1 MSRLRRIQA
10 KYPQE
15 PKVMN
20 EEKYITIKELAELK
34 GVSTRAIRLS
44 RGKYITRDIIVKG
57 GKSFEILLSSI
68 EPELQGKYYSKFVPS
83 CTENQLPAPL
93 DFYKP
98 DKAKIIALARLDLLN
113 LWKNQRKNQQNKTQF
128 DTDFLCAYNAQ
139 VLYPEIYAKL
149 GKVSI
154 GRLQRCKWILGNSN
168 NYELLI
174 PNYHYED
181 YSRTCLTEYEKQIF
195 LKLPLHPNKFSIE
208 KAISLTQYVL
218 KSQGQ
223 EYIPAS
229 STFRKFANWYKANYF
244 DKWTV
249 LSEGEKTLKEKVIP
263 HIKRDISKIE
273 VGEVLVA
280 DGKRLN
286 FQVINPFTGKP
297 CRATL
302 IVFLDWKS
310 TALVGYEIML
320 EENTQNI
327 ASALRNAILNLSRIP
342 KFVYLDNGKA
352 FRGKYFMGSEDFCEI
367 GLRGIYEKLGITTVF
382 ANPYNARAK
391 VIERF
396 FLEMQ
401 ESFEKLLPSYIGTGI
416 ENKPAR
422 LRRNEKFHSEIHTEF
437 TPTIQQTIQMINS
450 WLKYKNSLPCPNDRT
465 KSIKEMLDSIER
477 QAINPR
483 ELDDLMLAQEVKTIT
498 SQGIRFLKSD
508 YYNDALYGLRQ
519 KVIIKYSLFD
529 LSYINVYTTSGKFL
543 CRADRITLTHP
554 LAHYTGEIK
563 DVEDYK
569 QKIQKQKQLKNK
581 TIKACKEFLNTEDL
595 EILGCEM
602 DKVEEIYLPPK
613 LETKKEKSEKYNPA
627 VKPLFKTSR
636 ERYEYLMEYGCI
648 CNNDRVWLASYKES
662 KEFKEYET
670 NIADCRQR
678 AEASA
683 CPFNAGKQERNK
695 L

>member
-1 MSRLRRIQA
+1 M
-10 KYPQE
+10 E
-15 PKVMN
+15 N
-20 EEKYITIKELAELK
+20 EKYITIKKLAELK
-34 GVSTRAIRLS
+34 SVSPRAIRLAKN
-44 RGKYITRDIIVKG
+44 KYLTREITVKG

-68 EPELQGKYYSKFVPS
+68 EPEFQEKYYSKI
-83 CTENQLPAPL
+83 LPACSEKLLPIPT
-93 DFYKP
+93 DFHKP
-98 DKAKIIALARLDLLN
+98 DKAKVIALARLDLLN
-113 LWKNQRKNQQNKTQF
+113 LWKEERKNQSNKTQF
-128 DTDFLCAYNAQ
+128 DNDFLSAYNAK
-139 VLYPEIYAKL
+139 VLYPEIYARL

-154 GRLQRCKWILGNSN
+154 GTLQRWKRTLGNSN

-181 YSRTCLTEYEKQIF
+181 YSRTSLTEYEKQIF
-195 LKLPLHPNKFSIE
+195 LKLLLHPNRFSIG

-218 KSQGQ
+218 KTQEQ
-223 EYIPAS
+223 EYIPAPP
-229 STFRKFANWYKANYF
+229 TFRRFANWYKANYF
-244 DKWTV
+244 DKWT
-249 LSEGEKTLKEKVIP
+249 LLREGEKALKEEVIP

-273 VGEVLVA
+273 VGEILVA

-302 IVFLDWKS
+302 IGFLDWKS

-327 ASALRNAILNLSRIP
+327 ASALRNAILNLSKIP
-342 KFVYLDNGKA
+342 KFVYLDNGRA
-352 FRGKYFMGSEDFCEI
+352 FRGKYFMGSAKFDEI
-367 GLRGIYEKLGITTVF
+367 GLKGIYEKLGITTVF

-401 ESFEKLLPSYIGTGI
+401 ESFEKLLSSYIGTSI

-422 LRRNEKFHSEIHTEF
+422 LRRNEKFHKEVYQNF
-437 TPTIQQTIQMINS
+437 VPTIQQTIQMVNS
-450 WLKYKNSLPCPNDRT
+450 WLEYKNSLACPNDKT
-465 KSIKEMLDSIER
+465 KTIKEMLDSIER
-477 QAINPR
+477 QEINQR
-483 ELDDLMLAQEVKTIT
+483 ELDDLMLAQEIKTIT

-529 LSYINVYTTSGKFL
+529 LSYINVYTMSGKFL
-543 CRADRITLTHP
+543 CKADRITLTHP

-581 TIKACKEFLNTEDL
+581 TIKACKKFLNIEDL
-595 EILGCEM
+595 DIIKCQI
-602 DKVEEIYLPPK
+602 EEKEEQHLLTPIISK
-613 LETKKEKSEKYNPA
+613 SKIKKEKPEKYNPA
-627 VKPLFKTSR
+627 VKLLFKTSR
-636 ERYEYLMEYGCI
+636 ERYEYLMKYGCT
-648 CNNDRVWLASYKES
+648 CNEDRIWLAAYKES
-662 KEFKEYET
+662 KEYKQYET
-670 NIADCRQR
+670 DFC
-678 AEASA
+678 
-683 CPFNAGKQERNK
+683 
-695 L
+695 

>member
-1 MSRLRRIQA
+1 MD
-10 KYPQE
+10 
-15 PKVMN
+15 N
-20 EEKYITIKELAELK
+20 EKYITIKELAELK
-34 GVSTRAIRLS
+34 GVSARAIRLS
-44 RGKYITRDIIVKG
+44 LKKYVIREITVRG

-68 EPELQGKYYSKFVPS
+68 EPVLQEKYYSKIVP
-83 CTENQLPAPL
+83 TYEIKKLPAPT
-93 DFYKP
+93 DFHKP
-98 DKAKIIALARLDLLN
+98 DKAKVIALARLDLLN
-113 LWKNQRKNQQNKTQF
+113 LWKKERKNQQNKTQF
-128 DTDFLCAYNAQ
+128 DNDFLGAYNAQ

-149 GKVSI
+149 GNVSI
-154 GRLQRCKWILGNSN
+154 GALQRWKRFIGNSN

-195 LKLPLHPNKFSIE
+195 LKLLLHPNKFSIG

-218 KSQGQ
+218 KTQGA
-223 EYIPAS
+223 EYIPAAP
-229 STFRKFANWYKANYF
+229 TFRRFANWYKANYF
-244 DKWTV
+244 DKWT
-249 LSEGEKTLKEKVIP
+249 LLRDGEKALKEDVIS

-302 IVFLDWKS
+302 IGFLDWKS
-310 TALVGYEIML
+310 TALVGYEIMI

-327 ASALRNAILNLSRIP
+327 ASALRNAILNLGKIP

-352 FRGKYFMGSEDFCEI
+352 FRGKYFLGSSNFDEI
-367 GLRGIYEKLGITTVF
+367 GLKGIYEKLGITTVF

-401 ESFEKLLPSYIGTGI
+401 ESIEKLLPSYIGTSI

-422 LRRNEKFHSEIHTEF
+422 LRRNEKFHSEIHQEY

-450 WLKYKNSLPCPNDRT
+450 WLEYKNSLPCPNDRT
-465 KSIKEMLDSIER
+465 RSIKEKLDSIER

-483 ELDDLMLAQEVKTIT
+483 ELDDLMLAQKIKTIA
-498 SQGIRFLKSD
+498 SQGIRFLKAD

-519 KVIIKYSLFD
+519 KVIIKYSLFN

-554 LAHYTGEIK
+554 LAHYTGEVK
-563 DVEDYK
+563 DIEDYK

-581 TIKACKEFLNTEDL
+581 TIKACKEFLNIEDL
-595 EILGCEM
+595 EILEYTLEE
-602 DKVEEIYLPPK
+602 KEEEILPLSTVPK
-613 LETKKEKSEKYNPA
+613 IEVKKEKPEKYNPA

-636 ERYEYLMEYGCI
+636 ERYEYLMEHGCT
-648 CNNDRVWLASYKES
+648 CNEDRIWLKTYKES
-662 KEFKEYET
+662 KEYKQYET
-670 NIADCRQR
+670 DFC
-678 AEASA
+678 
-683 CPFNAGKQERNK
+683 
-695 L
+695 

>member
-1 MSRLRRIQA
+1 MD
-10 KYPQE
+10 
-15 PKVMN
+15 N
-20 EEKYITIKELAELK
+20 EKYITIKEFAELK
-34 GVSTRAIRLS
+34 GVSARAIRLS
-44 RGKYITRDIIVKG
+44 LKKYVTREITVKG
-57 GKSFEILLSSI
+57 GRSFEILLSSI
-68 EPELQGKYYSKFVPS
+68 ELELQEKYYSKFVP
-83 CTENQLPAPL
+83 TYKVKQLPAL
-93 DFYKP
+93 MNFHKP
-98 DKAKIIALARLDLLN
+98 DKAKVIALARLDLLK
-113 LWKNQRKNQQNKTQF
+113 LWKQQRKNQQNKTQF
-128 DTDFLCAYNAQ
+128 DKDFLSAYNAQ

-149 GKVSI
+149 GNVSI
-154 GRLQRCKWILGNSN
+154 GTLQRWKRIIGNSN

-181 YSRTCLTEYEKQIF
+181 YSRTCLTEHEKQIF
-195 LKLPLHPNKFSIE
+195 LKLLLHPNKFSIG
-208 KAISLTQYVL
+208 KAISLTQYIL
-218 KSQGQ
+218 KTQRA
-223 EYIPAS
+223 EYIPAPP
-229 STFRKFANWYKANYF
+229 TFRRFANWYKANYF
-244 DKWTV
+244 DKWT
-249 LSEGEKTLKEKVIP
+249 LLRDGEKALKEEVIP

-302 IVFLDWKS
+302 IGFLDWKS
-310 TALVGYEIML
+310 TALVGYEIMI

-327 ASALRNAILNLSRIP
+327 ASALRNAILNLSKIP
-342 KFVYLDNGKA
+342 KFVYLDNGRA
-352 FRGKYFMGSEDFCEI
+352 FRGKYFIGSANFDEI
-367 GLRGIYEKLGITTVF
+367 GLKGIYEKLGITTVF

-401 ESFEKLLPSYIGTGI
+401 ESFEKLLPSYIGTSI
-416 ENKPAR
+416 ESKPAR

-437 TPTIQQTIQMINS
+437 VPTIQQTTQMINS
-450 WLKYKNSLPCPNDRT
+450 WFEYKNSLPCPNDRT
-465 KSIKEMLDSIER
+465 RSIKEMLDSIER

-529 LSYINVYTTSGKFL
+529 LSYINVYTISGKFL
-543 CRADRITLTHP
+543 CRADRSTLTHP
-554 LAHYTGEIK
+554 LAHYTGEVK
-563 DVEDYK
+563 DIEDYK

-581 TIKACKEFLNTEDL
+581 TIKACKEFLNIEDL
-595 EILGCEM
+595 EILECEM
-602 DKVEEIYLPPK
+602 EKEEEEHLPPPIVPK
-613 LETKKEKSEKYNPA
+613 IENQKEKPTKYNPA

-636 ERYEYLMEYGCI
+636 ERYEYLMEYGCT
-648 CNNDRVWLASYKES
+648 CHNDRIWLKAYKES

-670 NIADCRQR
+670 KICTD
-678 AEASA
+678 
-683 CPFNAGKQERNK
+683 
-695 L
+695 

>member
-1 MSRLRRIQA
+1 
-10 KYPQE
+10 
-15 PKVMN
+15 MN

-44 RGKYITRDIIVKG
+44 RGKYQTREITVKG
-57 GKSFEILLSSI
+57 GRSFEIFLSSI
-68 EPELQGKYYSKFVPS
+68 EPELQEKYYSKFVPS
-83 CTENQLPAPL
+83 CTEKQLPAPL
-93 DFYKP
+93 DFHKP
-98 DKAKIIALARLDLLN
+98 DKAKTIALARLDLLN

-128 DTDFLCAYNAQ
+128 DTDFLSAYNAQ

-154 GRLQRCKWILGNSN
+154 GTLQRWKRVLGNSN

-195 LKLPLHPNKFSIE
+195 LKLLLHPNKFSIG
-208 KAISLTQYVL
+208 KAISLTQYVH
-218 KSQGQ
+218 KTQGA
-223 EYIPAS
+223 EYIPAPP
-229 STFRKFANWYKANYF
+229 TFRKFANWYKANYF
-244 DKWTV
+244 DKWT
-249 LSEGEKTLKEKVIP
+249 LLRDGEKTLKEEVIP
-263 HIKRDISKIE
+263 HIKRDLSKIE

-302 IVFLDWKS
+302 IGFLDWKS

-327 ASALRNAILNLSRIP
+327 ASALRNAILNLGKIP

-352 FRGKYFMGSEDFCEI
+352 FKGKYFMGSADFNEV
-367 GLRGIYEKLGITTVF
+367 GLKGIYEKLGISTVF

-401 ESFEKLLPSYIGTGI
+401 ESFEKLLPSYIGTSI

-422 LRRNEKFHSEIHTEF
+422 LRRNEKFHSEIHQEF
-437 TPTIQQTIQMINS
+437 VPTIQQTIQMINS
-450 WLKYKNSLPCPNDRT
+450 WLEYKISLPCPNDKTR
-465 KSIKEMLDSIER
+465 SIKEMVDSIER
-477 QAINPR
+477 QEINPR
-483 ELDDLMLAQEVKTIT
+483 ELDDLMMAQEIKTIT
-498 SQGIRFLKSD
+498 SQGIRFLKAD
-508 YYNDALYGLRQ
+508 YYNDTLYGLRQ

-529 LSYINVYTTSGKFL
+529 LNYINVYTTSGKFL
-543 CRADRITLTHP
+543 CKADRITLTHP

-569 QKIQKQKQLKNK
+569 QKIQKQKQLKNR
-581 TIKACKEFLNTEDL
+581 TIKACKEFLNIEDL
-595 EILGCEM
+595 EILKCEI
-602 DKVEEIYLPPK
+602 DEAEEIYLPPK
-613 LETKKEKSEKYNPA
+613 IEVKKEKSEKYNPA

-636 ERYEYLMEYGCI
+636 DRYEYLMKYGCT
-648 CNNDRVWLASYKES
+648 CNDDRVWLTNYKET
-662 KEFKEYET
+662 KEFEEYET
-670 NIADCRQR
+670 DIC
-678 AEASA
+678 
-683 CPFNAGKQERNK
+683 
-695 L
+695 

>member
-1 MSRLRRIQA
+1 
-10 KYPQE
+10 
-15 PKVMN
+15 MN

-44 RGKYITRDIIVKG
+44 RGKYQTREITVKG
-57 GKSFEILLSSI
+57 GRSFEIFLSNI
-68 EPELQGKYYSKFVPS
+68 EPELQEKYYSKFVPS
-83 CTENQLPAPL
+83 CTEKQLPAPL
-93 DFYKP
+93 DFHKP
-98 DKAKIIALARLDLLN
+98 DKAKTIALARLDLLN

-128 DTDFLCAYNAQ
+128 DTDFLSAYNAQ

-154 GRLQRCKWILGNSN
+154 GTLQRWKRVLGNSN

-195 LKLPLHPNKFSIE
+195 LKLLLHPNKFSIG

-218 KSQGQ
+218 KTQGA
-223 EYIPAS
+223 EYIPAPP
-229 STFRKFANWYKANYF
+229 TFRKFANWYKANYF
-244 DKWTV
+244 DKWT
-249 LSEGEKTLKEKVIP
+249 LLRDGEKTLKEEVIP
-263 HIKRDISKIE
+263 HIKRDLSKIE

-302 IVFLDWKS
+302 IGFLDWKS

-327 ASALRNAILNLSRIP
+327 ASALRNAILNLGKIP

-352 FRGKYFMGSEDFCEI
+352 FKGKYFMGSADFNEV
-367 GLRGIYEKLGITTVF
+367 GLKGIYEKLGISTVF

-401 ESFEKLLPSYIGTGI
+401 ESFEKLLPSYIGTSI

-422 LRRNEKFHSEIHTEF
+422 LRRNEKFHSEIHQEF
-437 TPTIQQTIQMINS
+437 VPTIQQTIQMINS
-450 WLKYKNSLPCPNDRT
+450 WLEYKISLPCPNDKTR
-465 KSIKEMLDSIER
+465 SIKEMVDSIER
-477 QAINPR
+477 QEINPR
-483 ELDDLMLAQEVKTIT
+483 ELDDLMMAQEIKTIT
-498 SQGIRFLKSD
+498 SQGIRFLKAD
-508 YYNDALYGLRQ
+508 YYNDTLYGLRQ

-529 LSYINVYTTSGKFL
+529 LNYINVYTTSGKFL
-543 CRADRITLTHP
+543 CKADRITLTHP

-569 QKIQKQKQLKNK
+569 QKIQKQKQLKNR
-581 TIKACKEFLNTEDL
+581 TIKACKEFLNIEDL
-595 EILGCEM
+595 EILKCEI
-602 DKVEEIYLPPK
+602 DEAEEIYLPPK
-613 LETKKEKSEKYNPA
+613 IEVKKEKSEKYNPA

-636 ERYEYLMEYGCI
+636 DRYEYLMKYGCT
-648 CNNDRVWLASYKES
+648 CNDDRVWLTNYKET
-662 KEFKEYET
+662 KEFEEYET
-670 NIADCRQR
+670 DIC
-678 AEASA
+678 
-683 CPFNAGKQERNK
+683 
-695 L
+695 

>member
-1 MSRLRRIQA
+1 
-10 KYPQE
+10 
-15 PKVMN
+15 MN
-20 EEKYITIKELAELK
+20 EEKYITIVELAELK

-44 RGKYITRDIIVKG
+44 KGKYQTKDVVVKG
-57 GKSFEILLSSI
+57 GKSFKILLSSI
-68 EPELQGKYYSKFVPS
+68 EPEMQEKYYSKIIPS
-83 CTENQLPAPL
+83 YNKKLLPIPI
-93 DFYKP
+93 DFHKP
-98 DKAKIIALARLDLLN
+98 DKAKTIALARLDLLN

-128 DTDFLCAYNAQ
+128 DTDFLSAYNAQ
-139 VLYPEIYAKL
+139 VLYPGIYAKL

-154 GRLQRCKWILGNSN
+154 GTLQRWKRVLGNSN

-195 LKLPLHPNKFSIE
+195 LKLLLHSNKFSIG

-218 KSQGQ
+218 KNQGA
-223 EYIPAS
+223 EYIPAPP
-229 STFRKFANWYKANYF
+229 TFRRFANWYKANYF
-244 DKWTV
+244 DKWT
-249 LSEGEKTLKEKVIP
+249 LLRDGEKTLKEEVIP

-302 IVFLDWKS
+302 IGFLDWKS

-327 ASALRNAILNLSRIP
+327 ASGLRNAILNLGKIP

-352 FRGKYFMGSEDFCEI
+352 FRGKYFMGRADFNEV
-367 GLRGIYEKLGITTVF
+367 GLKGIYEKLGITTVF

-401 ESFEKLLPSYIGTGI
+401 ESFEKLLPSYIGTSI

-450 WLKYKNSLPCPNDRT
+450 WLEYKNSLPCPNDRT
-465 KSIKEMLDSIER
+465 RSIKKILDSIER
-477 QAINPR
+477 QEINPR
-483 ELDDLMLAQEVKTIT
+483 ELDDLMMAQEIKTIT
-498 SQGIRFLKSD
+498 SQGIRFLKAY

-563 DVEDYK
+563 DIEDYK
-569 QKIQKQKQLKNK
+569 QKIQKQKQLKNR
-581 TIKACKEFLNTEDL
+581 TIKACKEFLNIKDL
-595 EILGCEM
+595 EILKCEI
-602 DKVEEIYLPPK
+602 DEAEEIYLPPK
-613 LETKKEKSEKYNPA
+613 IEVKKEKPEKYNPA

-636 ERYEYLMEYGCI
+636 ERYEYLMEYGCTS
-648 CNNDRVWLASYKES
+648 NDDRVWLASYKES
-662 KEFKEYET
+662 KEFEEYET
-670 NIADCRQR
+670 DFC
-678 AEASA
+678 
-683 CPFNAGKQERNK
+683 
-695 L
+695 

>member
-1 MSRLRRIQA
+1 MT
-10 KYPQE
+10 
-15 PKVMN
+15 N
-20 EEKYITIKELAELK
+20 EKYITIKELAELK

-44 RGKYITRDIIVKG
+44 RGKYQTREIIVKG
-57 GKSFEILLSSI
+57 GKSFEILLLSI
-68 EPELQGKYYSKFVPS
+68 EPELQEKYYSKFIP
-83 CTENQLPAPL
+83 TMPEKQLPAPL
-93 DFYKP
+93 DFHKP

-113 LWKNQRKNQQNKTQF
+113 LWKNQRKNQQNKMQF
-128 DTDFLCAYNAQ
+128 DTDFLSAYNAQ

-154 GRLQRCKWILGNSN
+154 GTLQRWKRILGTSN

-181 YSRTCLTEYEKQIF
+181 YSRTCLTDYEKQIF
-195 LKLPLHPNKFSIE
+195 LKLLLHPNKFSIG

-218 KSQGQ
+218 KTQGA
-223 EYIPAS
+223 EYIPTPP
-229 STFRKFANWYKANYF
+229 TFRRFANWYKANYF
-244 DKWTV
+244 DKWI
-249 LSEGEKTLKEKVIP
+249 LLRDGEKALKEEVIP

-273 VGEVLVA
+273 VGDVLVA

-302 IVFLDWKS
+302 IGFLDWKS

-327 ASALRNAILNLSRIP
+327 ASALRNAILNLGRIP

-352 FRGKYFMGSEDFCEI
+352 FRGKYFLGSSNFDEI
-367 GLRGIYEKLGITTVF
+367 GLKGLYEKLDIATVF

-422 LRRNEKFHSEIHTEF
+422 LKRNEKFHSEIHTEF

-450 WLKYKNSLPCPNDRT
+450 WLEYKNSLPCPNDRT
-465 KSIKEMLDSIER
+465 RSIKEMLDSIER
-477 QAINPR
+477 QEINPR
-483 ELDDLMLAQEVKTIT
+483 ELDDLMMAQEIKTIT
-498 SQGIRFLKSD
+498 SQGIRFLKAD

-529 LSYINVYTTSGKFL
+529 LSHINVYTTNGKFL

-569 QKIQKQKQLKNK
+569 QKIQKQKQLKNR
-581 TIKACKEFLNTEDL
+581 TIKACKEFLNIEDL
-595 EILGCEM
+595 EILECELL
-602 DKVEEIYLPPK
+602 EEKENIQTNNPPHPTPLPQGAR
-613 LETKKEKSEKYNPA
+613 EQFKYNPA

-648 CNNDRVWLASYKES
+648 CNNDRVWLMAYKDS
-662 KEFKEYET
+662 KEYKQYET
-670 NIADCRQR
+670 VIC
-678 AEASA
+678 
-683 CPFNAGKQERNK
+683 
-695 L
+695 

>member
-1 MSRLRRIQA
+1 
-10 KYPQE
+10 
-15 PKVMN
+15 MN
-20 EEKYITIKELAELK
+20 DSTMTDEKYITIKELAELK

-68 EPELQGKYYSKFVPS
+68 EPELQDKYYSKIVP
-83 CTENQLPAPL
+83 TYEIKKLPAPT
-93 DFYKP
+93 DFHKP
-98 DKAKIIALARLDLLN
+98 DKAKVIALARLDLLN
-113 LWKNQRKNQQNKTQF
+113 LWKKERKNQQNKTQF
-128 DTDFLCAYNAQ
+128 DNDFLGAYNAQ

-149 GKVSI
+149 GNVSI
-154 GRLQRCKWILGNSN
+154 GTLQRWKRFISNSN

-195 LKLPLHPNKFSIE
+195 LKLLLHPNKFSIG

-218 KSQGQ
+218 KTQGQ
-223 EYIPAS
+223 EYIPAPP
-229 STFRKFANWYKANYF
+229 TFRRFANWYKANYF
-244 DKWTV
+244 DKWT
-249 LSEGEKTLKEKVIP
+249 LLRDGEKALKEDVIP

-302 IVFLDWKS
+302 IGFLDWKS
-310 TALVGYEIML
+310 TALVGYEIMI

-327 ASALRNAILNLSRIP
+327 ASALRNAILNLDKIP
-342 KFVYLDNGKA
+342 KFVYLDNGRA
-352 FRGKYFMGSEDFCEI
+352 FRGKYFRGKYKDGFEQYGFK
-367 GLRGIYEKLGITTVF
+367 GLYEKLGITTVF

-401 ESFEKLLPSYIGTGI
+401 ESFEKLLPSYIGTNI

-422 LRRNEKFHSEIHTEF
+422 LRRNEKFHSEIHQEY

-450 WLKYKNSLPCPNDRT
+450 WLEYKNSLPCPNDRT
-465 KSIKEMLDSIER
+465 RSIKEKLDSIER

-483 ELDDLMLAQEVKTIT
+483 ELDDLMLAQEIKTIA
-498 SQGIRFLKSD
+498 SQGIRFLKAD

-554 LAHYTGEIK
+554 LAHYTGEIN
-563 DVEDYK
+563 DIEDYK

-581 TIKACKEFLNTEDL
+581 TIKACKEFLNIEDL
-595 EILGCEM
+595 EILEYQLEE
-602 DKVEEIYLPPK
+602 KEEEILPSPIIPK
-613 LETKKEKSEKYNPA
+613 IENKKEKPEKYNPA
-627 VKPLFKTSR
+627 VRLLFKTSR
-636 ERYEYLMEYGCI
+636 ERYEYLMEHGCT
-648 CNNDRVWLASYKES
+648 CNDDRIWFKAYKES
-662 KEFKEYET
+662 KEYKQYET
-670 NIADCRQR
+670 DFC
-678 AEASA
+678 
-683 CPFNAGKQERNK
+683 
-695 L
+695 

>member
-1 MSRLRRIQA
+1 MD
-10 KYPQE
+10 
-15 PKVMN
+15 N
-20 EEKYITIKELAELK
+20 EKYITIKELAELK

-44 RGKYITRDIIVKG
+44 KDKYTTREITVKG

-68 EPELQGKYYSKFVPS
+68 EPELQEKYYSKIIPTYEVK
-83 CTENQLPAPL
+83 QLPTPTN
-93 DFYKP
+93 FHKP
-98 DKAKIIALARLDLLN
+98 DKAKTIALARLDLLN
-113 LWKNQRKNQQNKTQF
+113 LWKNQHKNQSNKTQF
-128 DTDFLCAYNAQ
+128 DKDFLSAYNAQ

-149 GKVSI
+149 GNVSI
-154 GRLQRCKWILGNSN
+154 GTLQRWKRILGNSN

-181 YSRTCLTEYEKQIF
+181 YSRTCLTEHEKQIF
-195 LKLPLHPNKFSIE
+195 LKLLLHPNKFSIG

-218 KSQGQ
+218 KTQGQ
-223 EYIPAS
+223 EYIPAPP
-229 STFRKFANWYKANYF
+229 TFRRFANWYKANYY
-244 DKWTV
+244 DKWT
-249 LSEGEKTLKEKVIP
+249 LLRDGEKALKEEVIP
-263 HIKRDISKIE
+263 HIKRDVSKIE

-302 IVFLDWKS
+302 IGFLDWKS

-320 EENTQNI
+320 DENTQNI
-327 ASALRNAILNLSRIP
+327 ASALRNAILNLSKIP
-342 KFVYLDNGKA
+342 KFVYLDNGRA
-352 FRGKYFMGSEDFCEI
+352 FRGKYFRGKYKDGFEQYGFK
-367 GLRGIYEKLGITTVF
+367 GLYEKLGITTVF

-401 ESFEKLLPSYIGTGI
+401 EGFEKLLPSYIGTSI

-450 WLKYKNSLPCPNDRT
+450 WLEYKNSLPCPNDKT
-465 KSIKEMLDSIER
+465 KSIKEMFDSIER
-477 QAINPR
+477 QKINTR
-483 ELDDLMLAQEVKTIT
+483 ELDDLMLAQEIKTIT
-498 SQGIRFLKSD
+498 SQGIRFLKAD

-529 LSYINVYTTSGKFL
+529 LNYINVYTTSGKFL

-563 DVEDYK
+563 DIEDYK
-569 QKIQKQKQLKNK
+569 QKIQKQKQLKNR
-581 TIKACKEFLNTEDL
+581 TIKACKEFLNIEDL
-595 EILGCEM
+595 EILECEM
-602 DKVEEIYLPPK
+602 DKTEDPPLPLLNIPKIEI
-613 LETKKEKSEKYNPA
+613 KKEKPEKYSPA

-636 ERYEYLMEYGCI
+636 ERYEYLMELGCT
-648 CNNDRVWLASYKES
+648 CNDDRIWLTAYKES
-662 KEFKEYET
+662 KEYKQYET
-670 NIADCRQR
+670 DFC
-678 AEASA
+678 
-683 CPFNAGKQERNK
+683 
-695 L
+695 

>member
-1 MSRLRRIQA
+1 M
-10 KYPQE
+10 E
-15 PKVMN
+15 N
-20 EEKYITIKELAELK
+20 EKYITIKKLAELK
-34 GVSTRAIRLS
+34 SVSPRAIRLAKN
-44 RGKYITRDIIVKG
+44 KYLTREITVKG

-68 EPELQGKYYSKFVPS
+68 EPEFQEKYYSKI
-83 CTENQLPAPL
+83 LPACSEKLLPIPT
-93 DFYKP
+93 DFHKP
-98 DKAKIIALARLDLLN
+98 DKAKVIALARLDLLN
-113 LWKNQRKNQQNKTQF
+113 LWKEERKNQSNKTQF
-128 DTDFLCAYNAQ
+128 DNDFLSAYNAK
-139 VLYPEIYAKL
+139 VLYPEIYARL

-154 GRLQRCKWILGNSN
+154 GTLQRWKRTLGNSN

-181 YSRTCLTEYEKQIF
+181 YSRTSLTEYEKQIF
-195 LKLPLHPNKFSIE
+195 LNLLLHPNRFSIG

-218 KSQGQ
+218 KTQEQ
-223 EYIPAS
+223 EYIPAPP
-229 STFRKFANWYKANYF
+229 TFRRFANWYKANYF
-244 DKWTV
+244 DKWT
-249 LSEGEKTLKEKVIP
+249 LLREGEKTLKEEVIP

-302 IVFLDWKS
+302 IGFLDWKS

-327 ASALRNAILNLSRIP
+327 ASALRNAILNLGKIP
-342 KFVYLDNGKA
+342 KFVYLDNGRA
-352 FRGKYFMGSEDFCEI
+352 FRGKYFIGSANFDEI
-367 GLRGIYEKLGITTVF
+367 GLKGIYEKLGITTVF

-401 ESFEKLLPSYIGTGI
+401 ESFEKLLPSYIGTNI

-422 LRRNEKFHSEIHTEF
+422 LKRNEKFHSEIHQEYI
-437 TPTIQQTIQMINS
+437 PTIQQTIQMINS
-450 WLKYKNSLPCPNDRT
+450 WLEYKNSLPCSNDRT
-465 KSIKEMLDSIER
+465 KSIKEMLDGIEK
-477 QAINPR
+477 QEINPR
-483 ELDDLMLAQEVKTIT
+483 ELDDLMLAQEIKTIT

-563 DVEDYK
+563 DIEDYK

-581 TIKACKEFLNTEDL
+581 TIKACKEFLNIEDL
-595 EILGCEM
+595 EILECEF
-602 DKVEEIYLPPK
+602 EEKEEKEDEILSPPIIPK
-613 LETKKEKSEKYNPA
+613 IEIKKEKAEKYNPA

-636 ERYEYLMEYGCI
+636 EKYEYLMEYGCT
-648 CNNDRVWLASYKES
+648 CNEDRAWLASYKKS
-662 KEFKEYET
+662 KEYLEYET
-670 NIADCRQR
+670 QICTY
-678 AEASA
+678 
-683 CPFNAGKQERNK
+683 
-695 L
+695 

>member
-1 MSRLRRIQA
+1 
-10 KYPQE
+10 
-15 PKVMN
+15 MN

-44 RGKYITRDIIVKG
+44 RGKYQTREITVKG
-57 GKSFEILLSSI
+57 GRSFEIFLSSI
-68 EPELQGKYYSKFVPS
+68 EPELQEKYYSKFVPS
-83 CTENQLPAPL
+83 CTEKQLPAPL
-93 DFYKP
+93 DFHKP
-98 DKAKIIALARLDLLN
+98 DKAKTIALARLDLLN

-128 DTDFLCAYNAQ
+128 DTDFLSAYNAQ

-154 GRLQRCKWILGNSN
+154 GTLQRWKRVLGNSN

-195 LKLPLHPNKFSIE
+195 LKLLLHPNKFSIG

-218 KSQGQ
+218 KTQGA
-223 EYIPAS
+223 EYIPAPP
-229 STFRKFANWYKANYF
+229 TFRKFANWYKANYF
-244 DKWTV
+244 DKWT
-249 LSEGEKTLKEKVIP
+249 LLRDGEKTLKEEVIP
-263 HIKRDISKIE
+263 HIKRDLSKIE

-302 IVFLDWKS
+302 IGFLDWKS

-327 ASALRNAILNLSRIP
+327 ASALRNAILNLGKIP

-352 FRGKYFMGSEDFCEI
+352 FKGKYFMGSADFNEV
-367 GLRGIYEKLGITTVF
+367 GLKGIYEKLGISTVF

-401 ESFEKLLPSYIGTGI
+401 ESFEKLLPSYIGTSI

-422 LRRNEKFHSEIHTEF
+422 LRRNEKFHSEIHQEF
-437 TPTIQQTIQMINS
+437 VPTIQQTIQMINS
-450 WLKYKNSLPCPNDRT
+450 WLEYKISLPCPNDKTR
-465 KSIKEMLDSIER
+465 SIKEMVDSIER
-477 QAINPR
+477 QEINPR
-483 ELDDLMLAQEVKTIT
+483 ELDDLMMAQEIKTIT
-498 SQGIRFLKSD
+498 SQGIRFLKAD
-508 YYNDALYGLRQ
+508 YYNDTLYGLRQ

-543 CRADRITLTHP
+543 CKADRITLTHP

-569 QKIQKQKQLKNK
+569 QKIQKQKQLKNR
-581 TIKACKEFLNTEDL
+581 TIKACKEFLNIEDL
-595 EILGCEM
+595 EILKCEI
-602 DKVEEIYLPPK
+602 DEAEEIYLPPK
-613 LETKKEKSEKYNPA
+613 IEVKKEKSEKYNPA

-636 ERYEYLMEYGCI
+636 DRYEYLMKYGCT
-648 CNNDRVWLASYKES
+648 CNDDRVWLTNYKET
-662 KEFKEYET
+662 KEFEEYET
-670 NIADCRQR
+670 DIC
-678 AEASA
+678 
-683 CPFNAGKQERNK
+683 
-695 L
+695 

>member
-1 MSRLRRIQA
+1 
-10 KYPQE
+10 
-15 PKVMN
+15 MN

-44 RGKYITRDIIVKG
+44 RGKYQTREITVKG
-57 GKSFEILLSSI
+57 GRSFEIFLSSI
-68 EPELQGKYYSKFVPS
+68 EPELQEKYYSKFVPS
-83 CTENQLPAPL
+83 CTEKQLPAPL
-93 DFYKP
+93 DFHKP
-98 DKAKIIALARLDLLN
+98 DKAKTIALARLDLLN

-128 DTDFLCAYNAQ
+128 DTDFLSAYNAQ

-154 GRLQRCKWILGNSN
+154 GTLQRWKRVLGNSN

-195 LKLPLHPNKFSIE
+195 LKLLLHPNKFSIG

-218 KSQGQ
+218 KTQGA
-223 EYIPAS
+223 EYIPAPP
-229 STFRKFANWYKANYF
+229 TFRKFANWYKANYF
-244 DKWTV
+244 DKWT
-249 LSEGEKTLKEKVIP
+249 LLRDGEKTLKEEVIP
-263 HIKRDISKIE
+263 HIKRYLSKIE

-302 IVFLDWKS
+302 IGFLDWKS

-327 ASALRNAILNLSRIP
+327 ASALRNAILNLGKIP

-352 FRGKYFMGSEDFCEI
+352 FKGKYFMGSADFNEV
-367 GLRGIYEKLGITTVF
+367 GLKGIYEKLGISTVF

-401 ESFEKLLPSYIGTGI
+401 ESFEKLLPIYIGTSI

-422 LRRNEKFHSEIHTEF
+422 LRRNEKFHSEIHQEF
-437 TPTIQQTIQMINS
+437 VPTIQQTIQMINS
-450 WLKYKNSLPCPNDRT
+450 WLEYKISLPCPNDKTR
-465 KSIKEMLDSIER
+465 SIKEMVDSIER
-477 QAINPR
+477 QEINPR
-483 ELDDLMLAQEVKTIT
+483 ELDDLMMAQEIKTIT
-498 SQGIRFLKSD
+498 SQGIRFLKAD
-508 YYNDALYGLRQ
+508 YYNDTLYGLRQ

-529 LSYINVYTTSGKFL
+529 LNYINVYTTSGKFL
-543 CRADRITLTHP
+543 CKADRITLTHP

-569 QKIQKQKQLKNK
+569 QKIQKQKQLKNR
-581 TIKACKEFLNTEDL
+581 TIKACKEFLNIEDL
-595 EILGCEM
+595 EILKCEI
-602 DKVEEIYLPPK
+602 DEAEEIYLPPK
-613 LETKKEKSEKYNPA
+613 IEVKKEKSEKYNPA

-636 ERYEYLMEYGCI
+636 DRYEYLMKYGCT
-648 CNNDRVWLASYKES
+648 CNDDRVWLTNYKET
-662 KEFKEYET
+662 KEFEEYET
-670 NIADCRQR
+670 DIC
-678 AEASA
+678 
-683 CPFNAGKQERNK
+683 
-695 L
+695 

>member
-1 MSRLRRIQA
+1 MA
-10 KYPQE
+10 
-15 PKVMN
+15 N
-20 EEKYITIKELAELK
+20 EKYITIKELAELK

-44 RGKYITRDIIVKG
+44 RGKYQTRDVVVKG

-68 EPELQGKYYSKFVPS
+68 EPELQEKYFLKFVPILS
-83 CTENQLPAPL
+83 EKQLPAPF
-93 DFYKP
+93 DFHKP
-98 DKAKIIALARLDLLN
+98 DKAKTIALARLDLLN

-128 DTDFLCAYNAQ
+128 DTDFLSAYNAQ

-154 GRLQRCKWILGNSN
+154 GTLQRWKRVLGNSN

-195 LKLPLHPNKFSIE
+195 LKLLLHPNKFSIG

-229 STFRKFANWYKANYF
+229 PTFRRFANWYKANYF
-244 DKWTV
+244 DKWI
-249 LSEGEKTLKEKVIP
+249 LLRDGEKALKEEVVP

-302 IVFLDWKS
+302 IGFLDWKS

-327 ASALRNAILNLSRIP
+327 ASALRNVILNLGKIP

-352 FRGKYFMGSEDFCEI
+352 FRGKYFLGSTNFDEI
-367 GLRGIYEKLGITTVF
+367 GLKGIYEKLGITTVF

-401 ESFEKLLPSYIGTGI
+401 ESFEKLLPSYIGTSI

-450 WLKYKNSLPCPNDRT
+450 WLEYKNSLPCPNDRT
-465 KSIKEMLDSIER
+465 RSIKEMLNSIER
-477 QAINPR
+477 QEINPG
-483 ELDDLMLAQEVKTIT
+483 ELDDLMMAQEIKTIT
-498 SQGIRFLKSD
+498 SQGIRFLKAD

-529 LSYINVYTTSGKFL
+529 LSYINIYTTSGKFL

-563 DVEDYK
+563 DIEDYK
-569 QKIQKQKQLKNK
+569 QKIQKQKQLKNR
-581 TIKACKEFLNTEDL
+581 TIKACKEFLNIEDL
-595 EILGCEM
+595 EILECELEN
-602 DKVEEIYLPPK
+602 KEEILSQPAVPK
-613 LETKKEKSEKYNPA
+613 IEVKKEKPEKYNPA

-636 ERYEYLMEYGCI
+636 ERYEYLMEHGCT
-648 CNNDRVWLASYKES
+648 CNDDRVWLVSYKES
-662 KEFKEYET
+662 KEYKQYET
-670 NIADCRQR
+670 GIC
-678 AEASA
+678 
-683 CPFNAGKQERNK
+683 
-695 L
+695 

>member
-1 MSRLRRIQA
+1 MD
-10 KYPQE
+10 
-15 PKVMN
+15 N
-20 EEKYITIKELAELK
+20 EKYIRIKELAELK

-44 RGKYITRDIIVKG
+44 RSKYVIREITVKG

-68 EPELQGKYYSKFVPS
+68 EPELQEKYYSKFIQIS
-83 CTENQLPAPL
+83 SKKQLPAPN
-93 DFYKP
+93 DFHKP
-98 DKAKIIALARLDLLN
+98 DKAKIIALARLDLLK
-113 LWKNQRKNQQNKTQF
+113 LWKQERKNQQNKTQF
-128 DTDFLCAYNAQ
+128 DKDFLSAYNAQ
-139 VLYPEIYAKL
+139 VLYPEIHAKL

-154 GRLQRCKWILGNSN
+154 GTLQRWKRILGNSN

-195 LKLPLHPNKFSIE
+195 LKLLFHPNKFSIG

-223 EYIPAS
+223 EYIPAAQ
-229 STFRKFANWYKANYF
+229 TFRRFANWYKANYY
-244 DKWTV
+244 DKWT
-249 LSEGEKTLKEKVIP
+249 LLRDGEKALKEEVIP

-302 IVFLDWKS
+302 IGFLDWKS
-310 TALVGYEIML
+310 TALVGYEIMI

-327 ASALRNAILNLSRIP
+327 ASALRNAILNLGKIP
-342 KFVYLDNGKA
+342 KFVYLDNGRA
-352 FRGKYFMGSEDFCEI
+352 FRSKYFVGSADFSEI
-367 GLRGIYEKLGITTVF
+367 GLKGIYEKLGITTVF

-401 ESFEKLLPSYIGTGI
+401 ESFEKLLPSYIGTSI
-416 ENKPAR
+416 ESKPAR
-422 LRRNEKFHSEIHTEF
+422 LRRNEKFHSEIHQEY

-450 WLKYKNSLPCPNDRT
+450 WLEYKNSLPCPNNKTR
-465 KSIKEMLDSIER
+465 SIKEMLDSIER
-477 QAINPR
+477 QDINPR
-483 ELDDLMLAQEVKTIT
+483 ELDDLMMAQEIKTIT
-498 SQGIRFLKSD
+498 SQGIRFLKAD
-508 YYNDALYGLRQ
+508 YYNDALYGIRQ

-554 LAHYTGEIK
+554 LAHYTGEVK
-563 DVEDYK
+563 DIEDYK

-581 TIKACKEFLNTEDL
+581 TIKACKEFLNIEDL
-595 EILGCEM
+595 EILEYTLEE
-602 DKVEEIYLPPK
+602 KEEEILPLSTVPK
-613 LETKKEKSEKYNPA
+613 IEVKKEKPEKYNPA

-636 ERYEYLMEYGCI
+636 ERYEYLMEHGCT
-648 CNNDRVWLASYKES
+648 CNDDRVWLMAYKES
-662 KEFKEYET
+662 KEYKQYET
-670 NIADCRQR
+670 VIC
-678 AEASA
+678 
-683 CPFNAGKQERNK
+683 
-695 L
+695 

>member
-1 MSRLRRIQA
+1 
-10 KYPQE
+10 
-15 PKVMN
+15 MN
-20 EEKYITIKELAELK
+20 KEKYITIKELAELK

-44 RGKYITRDIIVKG
+44 KGKYITREITVKG

-68 EPELQGKYYSKFVPS
+68 EPELQEKYYSKLVLIPPIK
-83 CTENQLPAPL
+83 QLPIIA
-93 DFYKP
+93 DFHKQN
-98 DKAKIIALARLDLLN
+98 KAKIIALARFDLVN
-113 LWKNQRKNQQNKTQF
+113 LWKEQRKQQARKNQF
-128 DTDFLCAYNAQ
+128 DADFLNVYNANT
-139 VLYPEIYAKL
+139 LYPEIYAKI

-154 GRLQRCKWILGNSN
+154 GTLQRWKRVLGNSK

-174 PNYHYED
+174 PGYHYED
-181 YSRTCLTEYEKQIF
+181 YSRTKLDEYEKQIF
-195 LKLPLHPNKFSIE
+195 LKFLLHPNKFSIG

-218 KSQGQ
+218 KTHNR
-223 EYIPAS
+223 EYIPAAP
-229 STFRKFANWYKANYF
+229 TFRRFANWYKANYF
-244 DKWTV
+244 DRWT
-249 LSEGEKTLKEKVIP
+249 LLRDGEKALKEQVIP

-302 IVFLDWKS
+302 IGFLDWKS

-327 ASALRNAILNLSRIP
+327 ASALRNAILNLGKIP
-342 KFVYLDNGKA
+342 KFVYLDNGRA
-352 FRGKYFMGSEDFCEI
+352 FRGKYFMGSPAFCEI
-367 GLRGIYEKLGITTVF
+367 GLKGIYEKLGITTIF
-382 ANPYNARAK
+382 ANPYNARTK

-401 ESFEKLLPSYIGTGI
+401 ESFEKLLPSYIGTSI

-422 LRRNEKFHSEIHTEF
+422 LKRNEKFHCAIHTEF
-437 TPTIQQTIQMINS
+437 IPTIQQTIQMINS
-450 WLKYKNSLPCPNDRT
+450 WLLYKNSLPCPND
-465 KSIKEMLDSIER
+465 KSKTIQEMLDSIER
-477 QAINPR
+477 QQINPR

-529 LSYINVYTTSGKFL
+529 LSYINVYTITGKFL
-543 CRADRITLTHP
+543 CKADRITLTHP
-554 LAHYTGEIK
+554 LAHYTSDIK
-563 DVEDYK
+563 DIEDYK

-581 TIKACKEFLNTEDL
+581 TIKACKEFLNIEDL
-595 EILGCEM
+595 EILECQIE
-602 DKVEEIYLPPK
+602 DKEEYLPSPMISK
-613 LETKKEKSEKYNPA
+613 AEIKKEKRKKYNPA

-636 ERYEYLMEYGCI
+636 ERYEYLMEHGCT
-648 CNNDRVWLASYKES
+648 CNDDRIWLTAYKES
-662 KEFKEYET
+662 KEFEEYET
-670 NIADCRQR
+670 SFRKD
-678 AEASA
+678 
-683 CPFNAGKQERNK
+683 
-695 L
+695 